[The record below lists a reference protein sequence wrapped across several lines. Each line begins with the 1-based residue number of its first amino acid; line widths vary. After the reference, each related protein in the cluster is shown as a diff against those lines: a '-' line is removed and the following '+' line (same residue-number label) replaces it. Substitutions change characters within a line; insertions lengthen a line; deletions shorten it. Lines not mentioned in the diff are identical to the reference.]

1 MISNGPSRSFT
12 HQSIESWFLKLSK
25 CEWEKMFS
33 EQSLRNG
40 RKYYKNGTLNGL
52 DISQNQV
59 IFIRKINRQES
70 YSIVEWN
77 GKNIEFRTSLDSEK
91 TGQALAVAGLY
102 ELEELISEI
111 YQCDPMLEEHFD
123 FKKKTIKT
131 VELVEEKGSEKEQI
145 EYSHKLLISL
155 EVSNRKG
162 LSATPYWESDA
173 GERFSAY
180 SMDTSTKLGK
190 LDRPKLMRFAREA
203 SDYGFSFHRQNGSFL
218 LEEWNQVAKLAE
230 EGLKEW
236 EQTFSLE
243 FNGDAE
249 LIRRGR
255 QSINWELQ
263 AQNHGSATMTL
274 KDAYRIGSK
283 KLKLNQLR
291 GITKLGNQSMFL
303 HGHGLVRLEEK
314 QLEDFDWWRQN
325 KGENANGEW
334 PRYMLFSLFAR
345 KHLKTKQ
352 DGALE
357 KWQGMV
363 RDLETKDTKI
373 SIPFLRPYQKEG
385 VARIQLLHKL
395 GCHCLLADEMGLGK
409 TIQALAI
416 LSLHR
421 KTPLPNLVVCPASVV
436 PVWISESKRHFPK
449 IQVKVL
455 KQGSVFDSNQKA
467 CLWIASYTQLRR
479 HRNLLEK
486 NQFQYAILDEAQ
498 MIKNPKAK
506 VTQACL
512 SIHANHRIALTG
524 TPVENSALDLW
535 TIFRFLMPGL
545 LGNRKE
551 MEKSILIDPGKTH
564 EILRR
569 QVAPFVLR
577 RLKNEVAK
585 ELPPKIEADLPCRLN
600 EEQTNTYRRLAEEG
614 ILDHGENLPNAI
626 RNSPTHLFALL
637 TRLRQSCCDLGLL
650 PRHTRRSSYGAKGA
664 ILVQKLNDL
673 SKSGSK
679 AIIFSQFTSFLNILE
694 KDLRAEFPGLKLLKL
709 TGNTRDRAKPVKEFQ
724 DCKDSAV
731 ILASLKAA
739 GTGITLTAADYVF
752 LMDPW
757 WNPAVEEQA
766 IDRAHRIGREKPT
779 FIYRMIAQGTIEER
793 VRHLQLEK
801 KQTFQEI
808 IGDLNKPTQLSKHFT
823 NLKELIEI
831 KEIN

>member
-1 MISNGPSRSFT
+1 
-12 HQSIESWFLKLSK
+12 
-25 CEWEKMFS
+25 
-33 EQSLRNG
+33 
-40 RKYYKNGTLNGL
+40 
-52 DISQNQV
+52 
-59 IFIRKINRQES
+59 
-70 YSIVEWN
+70 
-77 GKNIEFRTSLDSEK
+77 
-91 TGQALAVAGLY
+91 
-102 ELEELISEI
+102 
-111 YQCDPMLEEHFD
+111 
-123 FKKKTIKT
+123 
-131 VELVEEKGSEKEQI
+131 
-145 EYSHKLLISL
+145 
-155 EVSNRKG
+155 
-162 LSATPYWESDA
+162 
-173 GERFSAY
+173 
-180 SMDTSTKLGK
+180 
-190 LDRPKLMRFAREA
+190 
-203 SDYGFSFHRQNGSFL
+203 
-218 LEEWNQVAKLAE
+218 
-230 EGLKEW
+230 
-236 EQTFSLE
+236 
-243 FNGDAE
+243 
-249 LIRRGR
+249 
-255 QSINWELQ
+255 
-263 AQNHGSATMTL
+263 
-274 KDAYRIGSK
+274 
-283 KLKLNQLR
+283 
-291 GITKLGNQSMFL
+291 
-303 HGHGLVRLEEK
+303 
-314 QLEDFDWWRQN
+314 
-325 KGENANGEW
+325 
-334 PRYMLFSLFAR
+334 
-345 KHLKTKQ
+345 
-352 DGALE
+352 
-357 KWQGMV
+357 
-363 RDLETKDTKI
+363 
-373 SIPFLRPYQKEG
+373 
-385 VARIQLLHKL
+385 
-395 GCHCLLADEMGLGK
+395 
-409 TIQALAI
+409 
-416 LSLHR
+416 
-421 KTPLPNLVVCPASVV
+421 
-436 PVWISESKRHFPK
+436 
-449 IQVKVL
+449 
-455 KQGSVFDSNQKA
+455 
-467 CLWIASYTQLRR
+467 
-479 HRNLLEK
+479 
-486 NQFQYAILDEAQ
+486 
-498 MIKNPKAK
+498 
-506 VTQACL
+506 
-512 SIHANHRIALTG
+512 
-524 TPVENSALDLW
+524 
-535 TIFRFLMPGL
+535 MPGL

-637 TRLRQSCCDLGLL
+637 TRLRQRCCDLGLL

-694 KDLRAEFPGLKLLKL
+694 KDLRAEFPRLKLLKL